1 MLAKVD
7 GAGPNDLLIDP
18 STFGFPQDANQEY
31 YNRALRYG
39 YSVSRQGFQDRGF
52 LPSGPNFVP
61 NNASAAL
68 GEYQQLDHFFRP
80 LQSVESDG
88 MQVQNNGINIKH
100 FSRPS
105 NASCLDHIEEI
116 TSHDTDGYDD
126 RAISFGSSCSTG
138 VLSYPY
144 SSPLQSDNCFADKQ
158 DGTWAALMQMQEAL
172 EAPNEECSDLTF
184 NNTELSGGNTM
195 QHQVVWDNGCL
206 ASPSFTSNF
215 LPFPGEAEATVTN
228 ISAVY
233 NLQNSVDLPYDND
246 EGISSF
252 ELNVPEYNGATTSH
266 VCENR
271 DEMHSADL
279 RTNPVHGESFDL
291 MPVTQDRQN
300 DKSHEQ
306 FSSFE
311 NGVDGSV
318 DSGMKKLHGFYDCEE
333 QMEIDSLLNSFGAS
347 SDTFPQTY
355 DIFQKG

>member
-31 YNRALRYG
+31 YNRALQYG

-144 SSPLQSDNCFADKQ
+144 SSPLQSDNCIADKQ

-228 ISAVY
+228 TSAVY

-252 ELNVPEYNGATTSH
+252 ELNV
-266 VCENR
+266 CENR

-279 RTNPVHGESFDL
+279 RTNPVHGGFFNL
-291 MPVTQDRQN
+291 MPVTQDRHN

-306 FSSFE
+306 FISFE